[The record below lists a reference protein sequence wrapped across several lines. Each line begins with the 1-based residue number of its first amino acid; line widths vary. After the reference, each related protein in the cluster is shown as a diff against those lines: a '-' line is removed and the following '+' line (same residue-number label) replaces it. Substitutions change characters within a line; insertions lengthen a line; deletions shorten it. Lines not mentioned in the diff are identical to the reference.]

1 MARPRG
7 STYSEK
13 WLDKIIDEI
22 LNGKSINQIGNTPG
36 FPTVRTI
43 FKWIRTYPELR
54 EAVTLAKEFAAE
66 RLMDECMSIADTVR
80 EDNAA
85 ISKAG
90 LRVKARLAAIGRN
103 APRKQES
110 NVTIN
115 NTNNV
120 QANAE
125 AQAAA
130 VANID
135 VSILEQEQNWNFAR
149 MSMLFLDDVMEA
161 DEVIQQINAKRIII
175 QNGNEKL
182 IPTEEYIK
190 IRGFD
195 IIEGG
200 KRNTLDSR

>member
-1 MARPRG
+1 MARTRG

-13 WLDKIIDEI
+13 WCDRIIDKILE
-22 LNGKSINQIGNTPG
+22 GYSINQIGNMPD

-54 EAVTLAKEFAAE
+54 ESVTLAKEFAAE

-110 NVTIN
+110 TTVNIQNN
-115 NTNNV
+115 NT
-120 QANAE
+120 ANATATAE
-125 AQAAA
+125 AQALAI
-130 VANID
+130 ANVDI
-135 VSILEQEQNWNFAR
+135 SILEREKSLNASR
-149 MSMLFLDDVMEA
+149 AMMLIEDDLLEPEELA
-161 DEVIQQINAKRIII
+161 HSLSSKRIAII
-175 QNGNEKL
+175 DGKEQL
-182 IPTEEYIK
+182 IPTEKYIEL
-190 IRGFD
+190 RGQD
-195 IIEGG
+195 II
-200 KRNTLDSR
+200 

>member
-1 MARPRG
+1 MARTRG

-13 WLDKIIDEI
+13 WCDKIIDKI
-22 LNGKSINQIGNTPG
+22 LEGYSINQIGNMPD

-66 RLMDECMSIADTVR
+66 RLLDECLSIADTVR

-110 NVTIN
+110 TTVNIQNN
-115 NTNNV
+115 NTAT
-120 QANAE
+120 ANAE
-125 AQAAA
+125 AQAIAT
-130 VANID
+130 ANVD
-135 VSILEQEQNWNFAR
+135 VSILEQEQQLNFAR
-149 MSMLFLDDVMEA
+149 MSMLFLDDVMDP

-175 QNGNEKL
+175 QDGREKL
-182 IPTEEYIK
+182 ISTEDYIR

-195 IIEGG
+195 IIEGE
-200 KRNTLDSR
+200 KEQ